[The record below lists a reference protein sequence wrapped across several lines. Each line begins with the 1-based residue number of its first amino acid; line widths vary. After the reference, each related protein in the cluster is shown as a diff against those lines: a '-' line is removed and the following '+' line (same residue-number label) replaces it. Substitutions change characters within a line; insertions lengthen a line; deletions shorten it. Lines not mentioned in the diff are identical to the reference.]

1 MKIKVEYILEVDT
14 DLESV
19 DDVMNHIQ
27 MLGPLFDF
35 DDVVDVTNFEIG
47 DYSKVI

>member
-27 MLGPLFDF
+27 MLGPIFDF
-35 DDVVDVTNFEIG
+35 DDVVDVTNFEI
-47 DYSKVI
+47 DNYSKVT

>member
-27 MLGPLFDF
+27 MLGPIFDF
-35 DDVVDVTNFEIG
+35 DDVVDVTNFEI
-47 DYSKVI
+47 DNYSKVI